1 MKKLAVVT
9 LLMIFSTAVQ
19 AQPPVKFLEEK
30 TAYCYSE
37 QSLAKYLDHA
47 SKRNIDGMNQLVLN
61 GKCDFIPDG
70 KVVLLKK
77 YRVDSIG
84 NTKIVQF
91 SIDDKNCWT
100 FLALVQT
107 ADFSNL

>member
-1 MKKLAVVT
+1 MKKLTLAALFFVV
-9 LLMIFSTAVQ
+9 SSAVQ
-19 AQPPVKFLEEK
+19 AQQTVKFLEEK
-30 TAYCYSE
+30 SAFCYSE
-37 QSLAKYLDHA
+37 QALAKYLDHA
-47 SKRNIDGMNQLVLN
+47 SRRDIDGMNNLVLN
-61 GKCDFIPDG
+61 GKCDFVPDG
-70 KVVLLKK
+70 KVVQLKK
-77 YRVDSIG
+77 YRIDSIG